1 MNSPGIEVKPII
13 TIDGDHEVNSV
24 FFTDVKVPADQLIGE
39 EGKGWTYAKFLLAHE
54 RFGIAGVP
62 VVKVQIDKLKKLT
75 ADYNDADLNK
85 KIAELEIDLEAL
97 EFTELRTLAAIAEG
111 GHPGA
116 ESSILKIRGTEIQQ
130 RLTELYV
137 EAAGQYILPYEG
149 PEVFDSN
156 RTPSGPEY
164 ASPSVAQYL
173 NYRKTSIYGG
183 SNEIQKNIIAKA
195 ILGLSMNLN
204 YSDEQNMLREQVLKF
219 CETNYDFI
227 DREKILETEAGY
239 SQDNWKQFAD
249 LGWLAVPF
257 KEENG
262 GFNFGPIELTVL
274 FEEFGKALVV
284 EPYLSAVVMS
294 GTILENSNHSNK
306 SSIIEK
312 IIAGE
317 HQISVAYA
325 EPNIGYNF
333 FDCLTSLSTVSD
345 NLSLNGIKSLVLN
358 GGNADQFIV
367 LANQEGSSSVLILV
381 NSDVDGLSAQSFK
394 TIDGQTCAELSF
406 ENISIDS
413 ESILASG
420 DEAEAIF
427 NKMINM
433 SILCISAEAVG
444 AMNAFLYENC
454 PVH

>member
-1 MNSPGIEVKPII
+1 MDINFSKEDLSFREEVRDWLANDYPKHVKEKTDQDITISKQDLIDFHKALSKKGWMGYNWPKEYGGTGWSASKLYIFNKELGLAGCPPILPFGVGMVGPVIYTFGNDEQKERFLPDILDFNTWWCQGYSEPGSGSDLASLKTKAVRRNDLDEDYYVVNGSKTWTTLAQNADWIFCLVRTETTQKKQEGISFLLIDMNTTGIEVKPII

-62 VVKVQIDKLKKLT
+62 VVKVQIDRLKNLT
-75 ADYNDADLNK
+75 AEYNDADLNR

-149 PEVFDSN
+149 PDGFESN

-195 ILGLSMNLN
+195 ILG
-204 YSDEQNMLREQVLKF
+204 V
-219 CETNYDFI
+219 
-227 DREKILETEAGY
+227 
-239 SQDNWKQFAD
+239 
-249 LGWLAVPF
+249 
-257 KEENG
+257 
-262 GFNFGPIELTVL
+262 
-274 FEEFGKALVV
+274 
-284 EPYLSAVVMS
+284 
-294 GTILENSNHSNK
+294 
-306 SSIIEK
+306 
-312 IIAGE
+312 
-317 HQISVAYA
+317 
-325 EPNIGYNF
+325 
-333 FDCLTSLSTVSD
+333 
-345 NLSLNGIKSLVLN
+345 
-358 GGNADQFIV
+358 
-367 LANQEGSSSVLILV
+367 
-381 NSDVDGLSAQSFK
+381 
-394 TIDGQTCAELSF
+394 
-406 ENISIDS
+406 
-413 ESILASG
+413 
-420 DEAEAIF
+420 
-427 NKMINM
+427 
-433 SILCISAEAVG
+433 
-444 AMNAFLYENC
+444 
-454 PVH
+454 